1 MKLSTLNY
9 IHDLLKEDVKAKTNA
24 RSLLFDAAVKAE
36 KEYLD
41 SQTEENKTRWDTVEN
56 QYRQMAELLWKA
68 EEVLADFEHK
78 EW

>member
-9 IHDLLKEDVKAKTNA
+9 IHELLKEDVKIKQNA

-36 KEYLD
+36 NEYLND
-41 SQTEENKTRWDTVEN
+41 SSEENKRRWDEAEER
-56 QYRQMAELLWKA
+56 YRSMVDVLWKA
-68 EEVLADFEHK
+68 EEALEDFENK